1 MSTFEKNINSIKVD
15 WEYLNNHLPENRA
28 EIMKCLADKYYV
40 IPKVAFHGNPEYQE
54 ENNHHNYSYDDYEQ
68 YVMKRASILVE
79 IRSNERSIE
88 QIDRVLNLNI
98 SFGEF
103 IESLKLLV
111 RSEKGDIPVTR
122 ETMSGFNDNQDLMK
136 TRKDILRFENEK
148 LNIRLE
154 ELKEKNKELLMEFEE
169 EL

>member
-1 MSTFEKNINSIKVD
+1 MSTFEKNINSIKVNID
-15 WEYLNNHLPENRA
+15 FLNNHLPDNKNDILE
-28 EIMKCLADKYYV
+28 CLNEKYYV
-40 IPKVAFHGNPEYQE
+40 IPKIAFHGDSEYQSE
-54 ENNHHNYSYDDYEQ
+54 FRKHNYTYDDYEQ

-103 IESLKLLV
+103 IESLKLIV

-154 ELKEKNKELLMEFEE
+154 ELKEKKQRTSDGV
-169 EL
+169 